1 MALTD
6 DITDPRLAKALAH
19 PLRLQI
25 LRALDDRVASPSEI
39 ASELDAPLTNVSYH
53 VRKLRSL
60 GLIKLVRKTPKR
72 GVVEHYYSAPS
83 RAKVS
88 DEAWAETPGIVKQAL
103 IEASARQAASFMVQA
118 AASGGFDLDEAH
130 FSRTNLTL
138 DSRGWNQVAKVYEK
152 ALSDV
157 EKIEA
162 QTAERL
168 GKASSGDVITA
179 AAMLLLFQ
187 APSADDQPEAPVQQ
201 KRSSGRRGAARSR
214 ATAS

>member
-1 MALTD
+1 VALTD

-25 LRALDDRVASPSEI
+25 LRALDGRTASPSEI
-39 ASELDAPLTNVSYH
+39 ATELGAPLTNVSYH

-88 DEAWAETPGIVKQAL
+88 DEAWAETPGIVKSAL
-103 IEASARQAASFMVQA
+103 VEASARQAASFMVQA

-138 DSRGWNQVAKVYEK
+138 DARGWKQVAKVFEK
-152 ALSDV
+152 ALLEV

-162 QTAERL
+162 QTSERMD
-168 GKASSGDVITA
+168 GTPPEKRITA

-187 APSADDQPEAPVQQ
+187 AAPQEDQPEAPATT
-201 KRSSGRRGAARSR
+201 KRSSRRSTRSR
-214 ATAS
+214 ATA